1 MILSETEARDLT
13 KKILAL
19 SRAETCIVTINGDED
34 RHVRFAQNM
43 ATTNG
48 SPSGIE
54 VSIESHFGKRAGSAS
69 GTDLSDD
76 ALAALAASSEDTAKR
91 APENPEFMPPI
102 GPQKYAAGTGLS

>member
-1 MILSETEARDLT
+1 MILSEADARSIT

-19 SRAETCIVTINGDED
+19 SKADSCTVTIGGSEE

-48 SPSGIE
+48 SPSSLGIG
-54 VSIESHFGKRAGSAS
+54 VESHFGKKSGSAS

-76 ALAALAASSEDTAKR
+76 ALAALVAASEKTAKL
-91 APENPEFMPPI
+91 APE
-102 GPQKYAAGTGLS
+102 KS